1 MWQTKISSPVGL
13 LKAFANERG
22 LCGLLWPETS
32 DKRFEGATETELYSV
47 PVFVELKDQ
56 LDQYFSGDRQ
66 KFDLDLDLSWIGTE
80 FQQAAWQALR
90 EIPFGQTRTY
100 SQQAAAIGRPNA
112 VRAIGAANGQN
123 PISIVVPCHRVIGK
137 NGSLTG
143 FAGGTDVKR
152 QLLELEQSVALQL
165 DAQ

>member
-1 MWQTKISSPVGL
+1 MWQTKILSPVGP
-13 LKAFANERG
+13 LKAIASERG
-22 LCGLLWPETS
+22 LCGLLWPETA
-32 DKRFEGATETELYSV
+32 DKRFEGATAVELYSV
-47 PVFVELKDQ
+47 PVFVELKRQ

-66 KFDLDLDLSWIGTE
+66 VFDLDLDLSLFGTE
-80 FQQAAWQALR
+80 FQQAAWQALT

-112 VRAIGAANGQN
+112 VRAVGAANGQN

-137 NGSLTG
+137 NGNLTG

-152 QLLELEQSVALQL
+152 RLLDLERSVAFQL
-165 DAQ
+165 NAQ